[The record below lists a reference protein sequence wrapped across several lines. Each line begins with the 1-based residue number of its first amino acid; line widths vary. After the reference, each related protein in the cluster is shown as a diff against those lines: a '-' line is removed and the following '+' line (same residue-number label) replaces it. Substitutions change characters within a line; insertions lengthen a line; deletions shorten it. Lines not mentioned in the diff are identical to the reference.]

1 MLDFRLNTKGLERP
15 SLIKGVRHFDTRKDA
30 IKYAS
35 LKYGVEMKYEPDLN
49 CGYAAYRGTRW
60 DHDMQKTVYA
70 YTPAGEWREDHDVL
84 EIRHQWID
92 KDDNWHDDLI
102 EFVTYAD
109 GYTFAYRYSREYN
122 FIETV

>member
-1 MLDFRLNTKGLERP
+1 MLDFRLNTKGLERTP
-15 SLIKGVRHFDTRKDA
+15 LIKGVRHFDNRKDA
-30 IKYAS
+30 IKYAEF
-35 LKYGVEMKYEPDLN
+35 KYGVKMKYESDLT
-49 CGYAAYRGTRW
+49 CGHAAYHGTRW
-60 DHDMQKTVYA
+60 DYGMQKTVYA
-70 YTPAGEWREDHDVL
+70 YTPAGEWQDDHDVL

-92 KDDNWHDDLI
+92 KDDNWHDVLV